1 MNHKHK
7 FLQPNALLNEL
18 RQIYI
23 SNGKLII
30 AYDFDNTIHPSG
42 KISAEEG
49 EEVIQLLKRWAPY
62 ATFIC
67 YTSNV
72 DIMKVYKFIIKND
85 IPCDAINEN
94 PPEVLRLYAHYGY
107 LKETRKP
114 YANVYLDDKAG
125 LYEAFTA
132 LETLINEIED
142 EKER

>member
-1 MNHKHK
+1 MKHK

-18 RQIYI
+18 RQTYI

-62 ATFIC
+62 ASFIC

-72 DIMKVYKFIIKND
+72 DIMKVYK
-85 IPCDAINEN
+85 
-94 PPEVLRLYAHYGY
+94 LG
-107 LKETRKP
+107 
-114 YANVYLDDKAG
+114 
-125 LYEAFTA
+125 
-132 LETLINEIED
+132 
-142 EKER
+142 